1 MSNFL
6 GRGGRVRGL
15 FADNKGPWGPTG
27 SDDEPGSDDAKGK
40 GPWGEPSASG
50 RSGFGARS
58 VAPLDELLRRGR
70 MRFGGGGGLP
80 GRPDRSLILWAIGG
94 FVVIWLIFTSMH
106 SIAPGERGV
115 VTRFGR
121 YSYTLGPGVGLT
133 LPSPVDRVT
142 KIDVESIRSTD
153 LGSQSGEDLM
163 LTGDQNLIDIAYTVR
178 WNVKNPEWY
187 LFQLSQPE
195 ETIRQV
201 GESAM
206 RAVIA
211 DIDLQ
216 GAMGDKRG
224 EIEAQVAERMQ
235 QILDGYRSGIAIQGV
250 AIQQADPPAEVN
262 DAFKE
267 VTAAQQQAQSYV
279 NNANAYAL
287 QRTRNAQG
295 EAAAFDKVYAQYKL
309 APEVTRR
316 RMYYET
322 MEQVLSKLPKTIVET
337 PGVTPYLPLPQVQK
351 EQQSQQEPQQ

>member
-1 MSNFL
+1 MSTNL
-6 GRGGRVRGL
+6 GWGGRIRGF
-15 FADNKGPWGPTG
+15 FADKKGPWGPSASG
-27 SDDEPGSDDAKGK
+27 DEPQADDGQAG
-40 GPWGEPSASG
+40 GPWGEPPSRG
-50 RSGFGARS
+50 RRGLGVPS
-58 VAPLDELLRRGR
+58 VGPLDDLLRRGR

-80 GRPDRSLILWAIGG
+80 GRPDRSLILWAIVG
-94 FVVIWLIFTSMH
+94 FVVIWLLFTSVH

-133 LPSPVDRVT
+133 LPSPVDRVQ
-142 KIDVESIRSTD
+142 KVNVENIRSVN
-153 LGSQSGEDLM
+153 LGSQSSEDLM
-163 LTGDQNLIDIAYTVR
+163 LTGDQNLLDIAYSVR

-187 LFQLSQPE
+187 LFQLADPE
-195 ETIRQV
+195 DTIGQV

-211 DIDLQ
+211 DVTLQ
-216 GAMGDKRG
+216 DAMGDKRG

-235 QILDGYRSGIAIQGV
+235 RILDAYRSGIAVQGV

-267 VTAAQQQAQSYV
+267 VTAAQQQAQSYI

-287 QRTRNAQG
+287 QRVRQAQG
-295 EAAAFDKVYAQYKL
+295 EAAAFDKVYQQYKL

-322 MEQVLSKLPKTIVET
+322 MEQVLSKLPKTIVEA

-351 EQQSQQEPQQ
+351 EQQGQQEQQQ